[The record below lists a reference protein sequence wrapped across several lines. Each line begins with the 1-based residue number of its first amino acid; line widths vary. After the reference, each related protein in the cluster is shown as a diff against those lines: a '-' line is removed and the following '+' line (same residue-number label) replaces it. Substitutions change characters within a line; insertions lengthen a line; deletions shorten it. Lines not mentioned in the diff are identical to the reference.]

1 MGKMDWEQDLIRASR
16 VVGFLWRT
24 EQTYRG
30 WAARFAAFLAPV
42 SPYRATPVE
51 VAAFLTELAVRQ
63 RASPSTQKQALNAL
77 VFLMQ
82 EALLRQ
88 LGRIEFWRAAPLDQ
102 G

>member
-1 MGKMDWEQDLIRASR
+1 MA
-16 VVGFLWRT
+16 GFLWRT

-30 WAARFAAFLAPV
+30 WAARFSAFRAPV
-42 SPYRATPVE
+42 SPYRATEVE

-63 RASPSTQKQALNAL
+63 RASRSTQQQALNAL

-82 EALLRQ
+82 AALHRQ

>member
-1 MGKMDWEQDLIRASR
+1 LGARFNQGVARGGGR
-16 VVGFLWRT
+16 WRT

-42 SPYRATPVE
+42 SPYRATEVE

-63 RASPSTQKQALNAL
+63 RASTSKQQQAVNAL
-77 VFLMQ
+77 VFLKQ
-82 EALLRQ
+82 EALYRQ
-88 LGRIEFWRAAPLDQ
+88 LGRIDFQRAALLDQ